1 LADAGVACRYALL
14 HKRVLSE
21 TTEIILGDVR
31 RPAEILADP
40 VVQSIIDFSQPVG
53 LLIFAVLHHIED
65 GDDPGR
71 FVAAFRDA
79 MPGGSYM
86 AISSLRLPG
95 PELPELRAITL
106 EGEKVHNGPL
116 GPVRWREDEEIRSW
130 FDGWDM
136 IEPGMVPLGDWRP
149 PVPGH
154 TPYPELQY
162 SFSGGVAKKR

>member
-1 LADAGVACRYALL
+1 MAENSPDDRIDQLISDCHATQDAVEGESSAL
-14 HKRVLSE
+14 
-21 TTEIILGDVR
+21 
-31 RPAEILADP
+31 
-40 VVQSIIDFSQPVG
+40 
-53 LLIFAVLHHIED
+53 
-65 GDDPGR
+65 
-71 FVAAFRDA
+71 
-79 MPGGSYM
+79 

-95 PELPELRAITL
+95 PELPELRAIIL

-130 FDGWDM
+130 FDGWGM

-154 TPYPELQY
+154 TPYPELQH